1 MTLTVGTGCEA
12 ARLRDHRHRRVHR
25 VGRDRDRGVAVGVV
39 NAFIIAMLSLALVL
53 VTIDGVVKIRATLR
67 KQDKQVSERRL
78 QRMWIYDPLLDM
90 YDQDAE

>member
-1 MTLTVGTGCEA
+1 M
-12 ARLRDHRHRRVHR
+12 
-25 VGRDRDRGVAVGVV
+25 AVGVV

-53 VTIDGVVKIRATLR
+53 VTIDGIVKIRATLR
-67 KQDKQVSERRL
+67 KQDKQVSEHRL

>member
-12 ARLRDHRHRRVHR
+12 ARVRHLCHRRLR
-25 VGRDRDRGVAVGVV
+25 RLGRDRDRVVAVGVV
-39 NAFIIAMLSLALVL
+39 NAFIIAMLSIALVL
-53 VTIDGVVKIRATLR
+53 VTIDGVVKIRAQLR
-67 KQDKQVSERRL
+67 KADKQVSERRL

>member
-1 MTLTVGTGCEA
+1 MTLIVGIGCEA
-12 ARLRDHRHRRVHR
+12 ARVRDHRHCRFHRLGLDRR
-25 VGRDRDRGVAVGVV
+25 GGVAVGVV

-53 VTIDGVVKIRATLR
+53 VTIDGIVKIRATLR
-67 KQDKQVSERRL
+67 KQDKQVSDRRM